1 MILSSDAS
9 PDDKKYVSETS
20 TNMNVRNTASPTST
34 SKDVSISRSSIP
46 SINKI
51 LVTHD
56 GKDSSNK
63 AVNYAISLSNM
74 SGAEIVLLRVIENS
88 DKIEW
93 TSVSVE
99 GSHNANDNSLK
110 RNVQGP
116 FVDAMEDTIRKCREA
131 GSKNKIS
138 YKFRTGNL
146 VSEIADEVKAQGYDM
161 LVLTSSHIDSWI
173 KSLFSDTRKIISNV
187 TIPVLVLEAW
197 LKTSINTIYFIA

>member
-88 DKIEW
+88 DKIE
-93 TSVSVE
+93 
-99 GSHNANDNSLK
+99 
-110 RNVQGP
+110 
-116 FVDAMEDTIRKCREA
+116 
-131 GSKNKIS
+131 
-138 YKFRTGNL
+138 
-146 VSEIADEVKAQGYDM
+146 
-161 LVLTSSHIDSWI
+161 
-173 KSLFSDTRKIISNV
+173 
-187 TIPVLVLEAW
+187 
-197 LKTSINTIYFIA
+197 

>member
-1 MILSSDAS
+1 MR
-9 PDDKKYVSETS
+9 ETS
-20 TNMNVRNTASPTST
+20 TNINVRDTASPTTTTT
-34 SKDVSISRSSIP
+34 SKDVSISRSNIP

-63 AVNYAISLSNM
+63 AINYAISLSNL
-74 SGAEIVLLRVIENS
+74 SGAEIVLLIVIENA
-88 DKIEW
+88 DKIEG

-99 GSHNANDNSLK
+99 GSYNTDDDSLK

-116 FVDAMEDTIRKCREA
+116 FVDAMEDTIRKCKEA

-173 KSLFSDTRKIISNV
+173 RSLFSDTRKIISNV
-187 TIPVLVLEAW
+187 TIPVLVVA
-197 LKTSINTIYFIA
+197 A

>member
-9 PDDKKYVSETS
+9 PDDKRYVSETS
-20 TNMNVRNTASPTST
+20 TNTNVRSTASPTGI

-88 DKIEW
+88 DKIEG

-131 GSKNKIS
+131 GSNI
-138 YKFRTGNL
+138 
-146 VSEIADEVKAQGYDM
+146 VQV
-161 LVLTSSHIDSWI
+161 
-173 KSLFSDTRKIISNV
+173 
-187 TIPVLVLEAW
+187 
-197 LKTSINTIYFIA
+197 

>member
-88 DKIEW
+88 DKIEG

-187 TIPVLVLEAW
+187 TIPVLVLEA
-197 LKTSINTIYFIA
+197 

>member
-88 DKIEW
+88 DKIEG

-99 GSHNANDNSLK
+99 GSHNANDKSLK

-116 FVDAMEDTIRKCREA
+116 FVDAMEDTIRKCKEA
-131 GSKNKIS
+131 GCKNKIS

-173 KSLFSDTRKIISNV
+173 RSLFSDTRKIISNV
-187 TIPVLVLEAW
+187 TIPVLVLEA
-197 LKTSINTIYFIA
+197 

>member
-1 MILSSDAS
+1 MILSSNTN
-9 PDDKKYVSETS
+9 PDDKSYVRETS
-20 TNMNVRNTASPTST
+20 TNIDVKNTASLTT
-34 SKDVSISRSSIP
+34 SKDVSISRSNIP

-63 AVNYAISLSNM
+63 AVNYAISLSNL

-88 DKIEW
+88 DKIEG

-99 GSHNANDNSLK
+99 GSYNTNDDSLK
-110 RNVQGP
+110 RKVQGP
-116 FVDAMEDTIRKCREA
+116 FVDAMEDTIRKCKEA
-131 GSKNKIS
+131 GCKNKIS

-146 VSEIADEVKAQGYDM
+146 VSEIAEEVKVQGYDM

-173 KSLFSDTRKIISNV
+173 KSLFSDTRKIISNI
-187 TIPVLVLEAW
+187 TIPVLVVDA
-197 LKTSINTIYFIA
+197 

>member
-88 DKIEW
+88 DKIEG
-93 TSVSVE
+93 TSVSIE

-187 TIPVLVLEAW
+187 TIPVLVLEA
-197 LKTSINTIYFIA
+197 

>member
-46 SINKI
+46 SINKN

-74 SGAEIVLLRVIENS
+74 SGAEIVLLRVIENA
-88 DKIEW
+88 DKIEG

-146 VSEIADEVKAQGYDM
+146 VSEIADEVKTQGYDM
-161 LVLTSSHIDSWI
+161 
-173 KSLFSDTRKIISNV
+173 
-187 TIPVLVLEAW
+187 
-197 LKTSINTIYFIA
+197 

>member
-1 MILSSDAS
+1 VILSSNTN
-9 PDDKKYVSETS
+9 PDDKSMHETS
-20 TNMNVRNTASPTST
+20 ESINVRATSSTTT
-34 SKDVSISRSSIP
+34 SRDVSISRSNIP

-63 AVNYAISLSNM
+63 AVNYAISLSNL
-74 SGAEIVLLRVIENS
+74 SGAEIVLLRVIEHA
-88 DKIEW
+88 DKIEG

-99 GSHNANDNSLK
+99 GSSNTDDNDSLK

-116 FVDAMEDTIRKCREA
+116 FVDAMEETIRKCKEA

-146 VSEIADEVKAQGYDM
+146 VSEIADEIKTQGYDM

-173 KSLFSDTRKIISNV
+173 RSLFSDTRKIISNI
-187 TIPVLVLEAW
+187 TIPVLVVA
-197 LKTSINTIYFIA
+197 A